1 MYARTYRGL
10 IYILRDS
17 LAALVEDGFEQRVE
31 AESWVRRPCRF
42 SRRKPGVIP
51 TRQWRQWEEGHER
64 NARFRPRIEKT
75 YFWTGLGHLR

>member
-31 AESWVRRPCRF
+31 AESWVRRPCKF
-42 SRRKPGVIP
+42 SRRKLVSYRHGSGASGKKDMRGMHVLDPGLRKL
-51 TRQWRQWEEGHER
+51 TS
-64 NARFRPRIEKT
+64 
-75 YFWTGLGHLR
+75 GLDLAI